1 MAITYNETVTY
12 QDLINDV
19 IDKIKNLCINV
30 DKNPSLPKELNP
42 VGTPDDDDKER
53 IISQFTRKT
62 ENDCWAKFTI
72 ESKNNSLLANT
83 LNKKVL
89 SGANDKDPAPDTV
102 KGQLNSFLKTKGIT
116 SKTDEVITFKGLM
129 NFYVN
134 AASFIASR
142 IVLVGN
148 SLYAPDGTEGIKF
161 TESESM
167 KAKWSVALYNNGN
180 VTYSNSSDYWN
191 KENNFAY
198 GKLTYTSEN
207 IKTDI
212 VNIIRSI
219 ANPTGVEYVKATIT
233 FGCCSSSSSSSCCS
247 CSSSSS
253 LFIAYMEI

>member
-83 LNKKVL
+83 LNKKVT
-89 SGANDKDPAPDTV
+89 SSTV
-102 KGQLNSFLKTKGIT
+102 AAQLNSFLDTKGIT
-116 SKTDEVITFKGLM
+116 SKTNEVITFKGLM

-134 AASFIASR
+134 AASFVASR

-148 SLYAPDGTEGIKF
+148 SFYAPDGTEGIKF

-167 KAKWSVALYNNGN
+167 KAQWSVALYNNGD

-212 VNIIRSI
+212 ANIIRSI
-219 ANPTGVEYVKATIT
+219 ANPTGVEYAKATIT